1 MNKKEKEFKLS
12 TEDNI
17 RMKRLSQEVL
27 GRLTEMNMI
36 VASTMKNS
44 QKGFSKV
51 HFMLPENGGPL
62 EIEFLTPNGLD
73 KKGAVIMSCG
83 HYIDPPGIC
92 KPCFPL

>member
-12 TEDNI
+12 SEDNI

-36 VASTMKNS
+36 VNSTMKKTSKN
-44 QKGFSKV
+44 FSKV
-51 HFMLPENGGPL
+51 ILNLSENGDPM
-62 EIEFLTPNGLD
+62 EFEFITPEKAG
-73 KKGAVIMSCG
+73 KGGAVIMSCG
-83 HYIDPPGIC
+83 HYKDPPGVC